1 MKKRTKVKK
10 VVPYN
15 ERERN
20 AKVLNLVLQVSELGM
35 SYALTPEIRKKMD
48 AFVSKG
54 ENYSDCIDLP
64 RVSRQMIIQLI
75 NDKHQQTFINFKYID
90 PEQECCKDDCC
101 KNDCCEDKCHVENI

>member
-35 SYALTPEIRKKMD
+35 STTLTPEIRKKMD
-48 AFVSKG
+48 AFVNKG
-54 ENYSDCIDLP
+54 ENYTDCIDLP
-64 RVSRQMIIQLI
+64 KFSRQMIIQLI

-90 PEQECCKDDCC
+90 SEQECCDNNCDNNCTK
-101 KNDCCEDKCHVENI
+101 ENCN